1 WGLSG
6 TSDLDPLIDSPR
18 NERNHATENEE
29 SMTWSRPAIRR
40 AAPIPAAL
48 LATPALSAS
57 SIQTRT
63 FSPLTATIADIHA
76 AVDSGAPR
84 LCPPRRRGAPH
95 GPPSRDPPGSCHKR
109 GLENP
114 AWTDYPPAHCRRDV
128 RSGAWTRPMR
138 GPRTAGD
145 AARARRGGSRRSPSC
160 ASCPRRD
167 RSREA
172 WAGYRAP
179 PCRGGEGA
187 GSARAG

>member
-1 WGLSG
+1 MA
-6 TSDLDPLIDSPR
+6 
-18 NERNHATENEE
+18 H
-29 SMTWSRPAIRR
+29 
-40 AAPIPAAL
+40 IPAAVD
-48 LATPALSAS
+48 
-57 SIQTRT
+57 
-63 FSPLTATIADIHA
+63 AD
-76 AVDSGAPR
+76 APR

-95 GPPSRDPPGSCHKR
+95 SPPSRDPPGSCHKR

-145 AARARRGGSRRSPSC
+145 AARARLGGSRRSPSC

-179 PCRGGEGA
+179 PCRVEQSCDTPRVGETPPTLILVLGVIGLMSCLAERVAIPAPVLLAVA
-187 GSARAG
+187 GMVWSLSPLPSLEIEPRLILSVF